1 MLVIYSDIMTD
12 DSLLPKKLTLL
23 FVRSD
28 LAEAGDVGVPPAI
41 ILTSSTQGRGRL
53 ARDNF
58 QFVDLSQKWQ

>member
-28 LAEAGDVGVPPAI
+28 LAEAGDVGVPHA
-41 ILTSSTQGRGRL
+41 TKKG
-53 ARDNF
+53 D
-58 QFVDLSQKWQ
+58 DKE